1 VSRLS
6 LDVISTWRYPAAAP
20 FNGEVHSWS
29 YDAIGNRLTNTVNST
44 TATYTYQKLGT
55 NPNNWQRLV
64 SDGTNSYS
72 YDANGNTVTRTGYTF
87 GWDYENRMT
96 TITGTPNATYT
107 YDYSGRRSSKTVSG
121 SATAYL
127 YDGLNLVTETA
138 GATTTY
144 HLFGPGIDEPLASSS
159 GASVIYHAVDGLGS
173 LALATD
179 AAGTVQDSYT
189 YDAWGVGRSSTE
201 TFSQP
206 FRYTAREVG
215 DASNDLFYRARFLA
229 PLAGR
234 FLSEDP
240 IGFGGGVNFYG
251 YALGDP
257 IRFKDPLGLKV
268 YRCCARADI
277 PGNPGFSHCWL
288 KTETREAGLGN
299 LDVGQPAGQAVP
311 NNQCGGGYPFV
322 QTQIVNHMG
331 QSVSRAGTTCTEIPD
346 TDEQCVNDN
355 IWTDRRGYGATQGL
369 WAPWHQCNSVANDI
383 LRKCKKPKCD
393 GGPSPPGDNGRRYF

>member
-1 VSRLS
+1 
-6 LDVISTWRYPAAAP
+6 
-20 FNGEVHSWS
+20 
-29 YDAIGNRLTNTVNST
+29 
-44 TATYTYQKLGT
+44 
-55 NPNNWQRLV
+55 
-64 SDGTNSYS
+64 
-72 YDANGNTVTRTGYTF
+72 
-87 GWDYENRMT
+87 MT
-96 TITGTPNATYT
+96 TIAGTPNATYT

-121 SATAYL
+121 SASAYL

-240 IGFGGGVNFYG
+240 LRLV
-251 YALGDP
+251 GDSHFFRYSLNDP
-257 IRFKDPLGLKV
+257 FSHIDPLGLRV
-268 YRCCARADI
+268 LRCWRLLDLGTPRGTTRGRVLGGLVLAYASALFPPAGMPF
-277 PGNPGFSHCWL
+277 PGN
-288 KTETREAGLGN
+288 N
-299 LDVGQPAGQAVP
+299 LCAMHEFLYDTDDNSSIGSGPEGPERGESLDGA
-311 NNQCGGGYPFV
+311 Y
-322 QTQIVNHMG
+322 
-331 QSVSRAGTTCTEIPD
+331 CTEVP
-346 TDEQCVNDN
+346 TP
-355 IWTDRRGYGATQGL
+355 QGKCAMRNFTNREGTWRPL
-369 WAPWHQCNSVANDI
+369 SNNCHSAVQRALDACHTCN
-383 LRKCKKPKCD
+383 
-393 GGPSPPGDNGRRYF
+393 